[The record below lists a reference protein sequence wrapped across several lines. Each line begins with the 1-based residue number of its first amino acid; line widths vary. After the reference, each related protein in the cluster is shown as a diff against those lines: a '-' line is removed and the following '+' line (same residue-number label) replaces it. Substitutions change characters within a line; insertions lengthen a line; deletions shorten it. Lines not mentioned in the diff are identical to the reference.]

1 MLRLDS
7 VFKDT
12 LLDLPDTLQS
22 ELDIPPYL
30 LQIPI
35 HQWKDHKTIIS
46 TFLSLSNDLKGDGS
60 LLYKEVLRTLKTL
73 SEQESKGVPEVVKEY
88 ALALSKEFEKSE
100 SDFILTFEDAK
111 SLSVLTQQTQALTIE
126 QTVIS
131 TVEIESIEST
141 EQEEKEDKKEE
152 PKEDKQR
159 WISFLDSVEGSHRR
173 HKHCLERN
181 RILRIGAAIMP
192 PEDMDEEDYKS
203 LLEQL
208 QVKPKP
214 VIFNDVANQYYDKIK
229 GASTLVELE
238 RAFRFPPTPVDDDD
252 ERQIIYIQKVSEAM

>member
-73 SEQESKGVPEVVKEY
+73 SEQESKGVPE
-88 ALALSKEFEKSE
+88 SE